1 MLNNLKALVV
11 VLAIGWAVFAF
22 CRPICLNF
30 MTKEAFARRR
40 NVWFGLTIVAFASP
54 SFWIYAIVALVVLA
68 WAAARDENPLALF
81 AITLF
86 VIPNVSFYIPTILV
100 NTIFDLTQYR
110 ILSLAIV
117 IPAIFRPQ
125 LGRDPPQSRFR
136 REDAVL
142 AADERH

>member
-40 NVWFGLTIVAFASP
+40 NVWLALTIVAFVSP
-54 SFWIYAIVALVVLA
+54 SFWIYAMVALVVLA

-81 AITLF
+81 GITMF
-86 VIPNVSFYIPTILV
+86 VIPNVSFYIPTVLV
-100 NTIFDLTQYR
+100 NNLFDLTQYR
-110 ILSLAIV
+110 ILSMAVV
-117 IPAIFRPQ
+117 IPAMFRKQ
-125 LGRDPPQSRFR
+125 FAGDPPQSLFR
-136 REDAVL
+136 RE
-142 AADERH
+142 